1 MHAVIAARACF
12 AISAAAVPSLQVK
25 NAAAA
30 SAAERLES
38 AGWRRPRVNE
48 RLIPVR
54 QTWAAILALILASLL
69 SCALVAVRAYYAGT
83 TAYLFFFWNLFLA
96 WVPVGAALVFYGLAA
111 RQSRAWALL
120 AAAAVVWLLFFP
132 NAPYIVT
139 DIVHLREIPPVP
151 YWYDIVCVMA
161 FAQTGL
167 FLGYLSLYLMQEVIR
182 AWMGRL
188 AGWLFALTMLGL
200 SGLGVYLGRF
210 LRWNSWDALVDPIGI
225 MRGVAR
231 VANPWNDA
239 TPLAFS
245 TTFFAFSLV
254 CYLIVYSFAHLHG
267 WVQKASSRPV

>member
-1 MHAVIAARACF
+1 M
-12 AISAAAVPSLQVK
+12 
-25 NAAAA
+25 
-30 SAAERLES
+30 
-38 AGWRRPRVNE
+38 NE

-54 QTWAAILALILASLL
+54 QTWAAILALALASLL
-69 SCALVAVRAYYAGT
+69 SCALVVVRAYYAGP

-111 RQSRAWALL
+111 RQSRTWLL
-120 AAAAVVWLLFFP
+120 LFAAAVVWFLFFP

-139 DIVHLREIPPVP
+139 DIVHLYERPPVP

-182 AWMGRL
+182 AWMGRWV
-188 AGWLFALTMLGL
+188 GWMFALAMLGA
-200 SGLGVYLGRF
+200 SAFGVYLGRF
-210 LRWNSWDALVDPIGI
+210 LRWNSWDALVDPIGT
-225 MRGVAR
+225 MRGAAR
-231 VANPWNDA
+231 VANPWNDVQ
-239 TPLAFS
+239 PLAFS

>member
-1 MHAVIAARACF
+1 
-12 AISAAAVPSLQVK
+12 
-25 NAAAA
+25 
-30 SAAERLES
+30 
-38 AGWRRPRVNE
+38 VNE

-54 QTWAAILALILASLL
+54 QTWAAILALVLASIL
-69 SCALVAVRAYYAGT
+69 SCALVVVRAYYAGT

-111 RQSRAWALL
+111 RQSRSRTLL
-120 AAAAVVWLLFFP
+120 LVAGVVWFLFFP

-139 DIVHLREIPPVP
+139 DIVHLRQRPPVP

-182 AWMGRL
+182 AWMGRW
-188 AGWLFALTMLGL
+188 AGWLAALTMLGL
-200 SGLGVYLGRF
+200 SAFGVYLGRF
-210 LRWNSWDALVDPIGI
+210 LRWNSWDALVDPIGTL
-225 MRGVAR
+225 RGAAR
-231 VANPWNDA
+231 VVNPWNDA
-239 TPLAFS
+239 QPLAFS

-267 WVQKASSRPV
+267 WVQKASARPV

>member
-1 MHAVIAARACF
+1 M
-12 AISAAAVPSLQVK
+12 K
-25 NAAAA
+25 
-30 SAAERLES
+30 
-38 AGWRRPRVNE
+38 E

-54 QTWAAILALILASLL
+54 QTWAAILALILASVL

-111 RQSRAWALL
+111 RQSRAWTLLL
-120 AAAAVVWLLFFP
+120 AAAIVWFLFFP

-139 DIVHLREIPPVP
+139 DIVHLRQIPPVP

-200 SGLGVYLGRF
+200 SGFGVYLGRF

-239 TPLAFS
+239 QPLAFS

-267 WVQKASSRPV
+267 WVQKASARPV

>member
-1 MHAVIAARACF
+1 M
-12 AISAAAVPSLQVK
+12 
-25 NAAAA
+25 
-30 SAAERLES
+30 
-38 AGWRRPRVNE
+38 NE

-54 QTWAAILALILASLL
+54 QTWAAILALVLASIL
-69 SCALVAVRAYYAGT
+69 SCALVVVRAYYAGT

-111 RQSRAWALL
+111 RQSRTWTLL
-120 AAAAVVWLLFFP
+120 FTAAVVWFLFFP

-139 DIVHLREIPPVP
+139 DIVHLQERSPVP

-182 AWMGRL
+182 AWMGRS
-188 AGWLFALTMLGL
+188 AGWLFALMMLGL
-200 SGLGVYLGRF
+200 SAFGVYLGRF
-210 LRWNSWDALVDPIGI
+210 LRWNSWDALADPMGTL
-225 MRGVAR
+225 RGVAR
-231 VANPWNDA
+231 VANPWNDVQ
-239 TPLAFS
+239 PLAFS

-254 CYLIVYSFAHLHG
+254 CYLIVYSFVHLHG